1 MREITIGPNDSG
13 QRTDKFLSKAIP
25 SLPQSLIYKYLR
37 TKRIKCNG
45 KRCESSS
52 RLQTGDKIQLFI
64 ADEFFL
70 GADDRRAFLAAS
82 GSLNILYED
91 DNILLLNK
99 PVGLVV
105 HEDNSNSADTLINR
119 VQHYLFNKGEYLPE
133 AENSFAPAL
142 CNRIDRN
149 TGGIVIAAK
158 NAEALRIMNEKIKER
173 EIEKYYLCIVHG
185 KPVPTEGTLGGYI
198 FKDAKKNQVYVKHQP
213 EPGAKLSQTK
223 YRVLQSKN
231 GLSLVECELLTG
243 RTHQIRAQMAD
254 AGWPLLGDGK
264 YGSERKNKQ
273 FGETGG
279 QALYSYRLVFRF
291 TSDAG
296 VLSYLDGKAFSVD
309 EIDFVEKYF
318 H

>member
-1 MREITIGPNDSG
+1 MHII
-13 QRTDKFLSKAIP
+13 
-25 SLPQSLIYKYLR
+25 
-37 TKRIKCNG
+37 
-45 KRCESSS
+45 
-52 RLQTGDKIQLFI
+52 
-64 ADEFFL
+64 
-70 GADDRRAFLAAS
+70 
-82 GSLNILYED
+82 YED
-91 DNILLLNK
+91 DNILLVDKK
-99 PVGLVV
+99 PGVLC
-105 HEDNSNSADTLINR
+105 HSAGQWDYNTLIANI
-119 VQHYLFNKGEYLPE
+119 QAYAYQKGEWRPKE
-133 AENSFAPAL
+133 EHSFAPAL